1 MRGPTAALLWELWRQ
16 HRMTIAVIAGLTVV
30 GRLFDVLEEDGQA
43 GGIVDTPILTELLGM
58 VAFLLLFT
66 VFNHTDS
73 SAGRGVGLFPRRFF
87 TLPVS
92 SLRLVAVPV
101 VAGIV
106 AIELLYLAWMEPF
119 TRGGSTSRLFIAVLF
134 AAFIV

>member
-30 GRLFDVLEEDGQA
+30 GRLFDVLEEDVQA

-73 SAGRGVGLFPRRFF
+73 SAGRGVGRFPSRLFR
-87 TLPVS
+87 LPVS
-92 SLRLVAVPV
+92 SLRLVVVPV
-101 VAGIV
+101 VA
-106 AIELLYLAWMEPF
+106 AIMATQRRCPAWSDAI
-119 TRGGSTSRLFIAVLF
+119 TRGG
-134 AAFIV
+134 